1 MPIPRYFLPT
11 AHSFSLLLP
20 DSDERETDQTEDLQ
34 IGQQTDTLK
43 QPVPTIAILDQCLG
57 AIDVVYPHAS
67 IFLGHD
73 AVCVSIQ
80 CKAQLNASRL
90 P

>member
-20 DSDERETDQTEDLQ
+20 DSDERETDQTRRP
-34 IGQQTDTLK
+34 TDRPADRHLETACSY
-43 QPVPTIAILDQCLG
+43 VAILDQCLG